1 MNRGSR
7 TEIRLE
13 ILEPYE
19 NNLEGFAIYPNRK
32 KIEVEVS
39 NSKNKQM
46 KKDTDFASDSDLSY
60 ELVV

>member
-1 MNRGSR
+1 M
-7 TEIRLE
+7 E